1 MLDINKYEMIPD
13 DVLAV
18 RITDDNIEEIA
29 AWSGFTIGGNREVGR
44 VLYMFRLN
52 DSYMSRLN
60 DSYISAHIGDWVIRR
75 ADGVFTHMPDVL
87 FKSKYQRITNSM
99 IYQMK
104 MLERLMNS
112 KKDIGYT

>member
-1 MLDINKYEMIPD
+1 M
-13 DVLAV
+13 AV

-29 AWSGFTIGGNREVGR
+29 AWTGFKIGGNREVGR

-52 DSYMSRLN
+52 DSYMFPSTNR
-60 DSYISAHIGDWVIRR
+60 YRCAHIGDWVIRR

>member
-1 MLDINKYEMIPD
+1 MLDINRYEMIPD

-29 AWSGFTIGGNREVGR
+29 AWTGFKIEGNREVGR
-44 VLYMFRLN
+44 VLYMFPSTN
-52 DSYMSRLN
+52 SYRC
-60 DSYISAHIGDWVIRR
+60 AHIGDWVIRR
-75 ADGVFTHMPDVL
+75 ADGVFTDMPDVL
-87 FKSKYQRITNSM
+87 FKSKYQRMTNSM

>member
-29 AWSGFTIGGNREVGR
+29 AWTGFKIGGNREVGR
-44 VLYMFRLN
+44 VLYLFPSTNR
-52 DSYMSRLN
+52 YRC
-60 DSYISAHIGDWVIRR
+60 AHIGDWVIRR
-75 ADGVFTHMPDVL
+75 ADGVFTHMPDSL